1 MQNQIAIRCAKS
13 KTIHMK
19 SEKSPSMV
27 SCKNVFA
34 GIMFGISAMASAMI
48 AFTYMYPEP
57 SGSL

>member
-1 MQNQIAIRCAKS
+1 MKNLIAIRCADG

-48 AFTYMYPEP
+48 AFTYM
-57 SGSL
+57 